1 MHPANQYINGI
12 ILSLLPP
19 FEYYLAKDS
28 PASEQNSRWGYL
40 DDWWAANDND
50 WSIQFKSILNNYRGL
65 GNNWK
70 PNMKQ
75 KEILKNY
82 YDSNKL
88 LVDCLHSNTSGINEI
103 QREIVE
109 SLLLPIT
116 EIEKRNRE
124 KIE

>member
-1 MHPANQYINGI
+1 
-12 ILSLLPP
+12 
-19 FEYYLAKDS
+19 
-28 PASEQNSRWGYL
+28 
-40 DDWWAANDND
+40 
-50 WSIQFKSILNNYRGL
+50 
-65 GNNWK
+65 
-70 PNMKQ
+70 MKQ